1 MWKTFAF
8 GGALAHT
15 AAGTW
20 PIITAATQSQPVSWL
35 VLGVHAIGSGL
46 TGLAVTILVT
56 LATRPPEVLQPIEQ
70 QA

>member
-1 MWKTFAF
+1 MWKIFAF

-20 PIITAATQSQPVSWL
+20 PVITAVSQGQPVSWL
-35 VLGVHAIGSGL
+35 VLGMDAIGPGL
-46 TGLAVTILVT
+46 VGLAVTILVT
-56 LATRPPEVLQPIEQ
+56 LATRPPEMLQPIEE